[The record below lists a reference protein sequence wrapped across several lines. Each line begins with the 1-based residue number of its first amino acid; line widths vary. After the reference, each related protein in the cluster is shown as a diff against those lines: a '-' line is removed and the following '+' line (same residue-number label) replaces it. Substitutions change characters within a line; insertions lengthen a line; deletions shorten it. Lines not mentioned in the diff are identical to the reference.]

1 MIEKNVIS
9 LNGRQNRIGVLHKE
23 TFSAEKSEKRQKDSW
38 EGEEEENEEYET
50 KRMLSRETTRDGP
63 YYWRDQTAVGVLTAR
78 AVERRTKR
86 RERVEFNAA
95 D

>member
-1 MIEKNVIS
+1 MD
-9 LNGRQNRIGVLHKE
+9 NRIKLVPHKKFFANE
-23 TFSAEKSEKRQKDSW
+23 MSEKSQRNSW
-38 EGEEEENEEYET
+38 EDEDEENKKYET

-86 RERVEFNAA
+86 RERVEV
-95 D
+95 